1 MYLWAL
7 CECLG
12 IQNGEG
18 YGDTCEHHESDETPY
33 CYVDKN
39 SCTAEG
45 IEVFDS
51 SNTVFNN
58 TSIGYSYDVCLRN
71 SKLLFSI
78 PKSYYPNKF
87 GETFPN

>member
-1 MYLWAL
+1 
-7 CECLG
+7 LG
-12 IQNGEG
+12 IQNGVG
-18 YGDTCEHHESDETPY
+18 HGDVCENHESEEQPY

-45 IEVFDS
+45 IEWFESS
-51 SNTVFNN
+51 SNAIDTS
-58 TSIGYSYDVCLRN
+58 SIGWSYDVCMCN
-71 SKLLFSI
+71 PKSFFPI